1 MAGVNCPHCGW
12 GMKINKEWVDPQGY
26 HGTFECRYGVCQVE
40 VTVTTNLYWAYEH
53 QRIKSS
59 LRSEA
64 HDILF
69 TMGMI
74 ATPP

>member
-12 GMKINKEWVDPQGY
+12 GMKINKEWVDPKGY
-26 HGTFECRYGVCQVE
+26 HGNFECRHGCEVE
-40 VTVTTNLYWAYEH
+40 VTVSTNLYWAFENK
-53 QRIKSS
+53 RIKAS

-64 HDILF
+64 YDILF
-69 TMGMI
+69 RLGMI